1 MALVVP
7 NTSEVA
13 MLNRLVGA
21 ASSGAQVMKLY
32 KSGPVGISPFPDDD
46 STLAQFTECTASGY
60 AAITITTAGW
70 TASTSAGGTT
80 TATYSP
86 DAVYT
91 FSTSET
97 VFGYYVVDITS
108 PTPNLLWAE
117 AFSGGPFVLPS
128 AGGQIQITPTVNLA

>member
-32 KSGPVGISPFPDDD
+32 KGGAPNPNDDT
-46 STLAQFTECTASGY
+46 TLAVLEECTASGY
-60 AAITITTAGW
+60 APITLTTAGW

-97 VFGYYVVDITS
+97 VFGYYVVDLIS
-108 PTPNLLWAE
+108 PTPNLLWVE

>member
-7 NTSEVA
+7 NTAEVA

-32 KSGPVGISPFPDDD
+32 KSGPANPDDD
-46 STLAQFTECTASGY
+46 TTLAVLTECTASGY
-60 AAITITTAGW
+60 APITLTTAGW
-70 TASTSAGGTT
+70 TASTAVGGTT

-86 DAVYT
+86 DVVYT

-97 VFGYYVVDITS
+97 VFGYYVVDLTS
-108 PTPNLLWAE
+108 PTPNLLWVE